1 MLMTPQEYA
10 EAILIVIKRLF
21 QWLVTAM
28 VAIVLLLG
36 LLVGLVFAK
45 DWYFQD
51 RHLAKVQV
59 EVSLST
65 ALCKPDHPLF
75 IRITNGSERT
85 IRSTSIQVD
94 ITKLGYSTKINDEA
108 RYVSDKVLKPGE
120 TTGSCW
126 KVPAKN
132 AFSLRE
138 QDQYIAAEGHVARLF
153 DVKAVFED

>member
-1 MLMTPQEYA
+1 MTPHEYA
-10 EAILIVIKRLF
+10 EAILIVVKKVF

-28 VAIVLLLG
+28 VAMVLLLA

-45 DWYFQD
+45 DWYFQG

-65 ALCKPDHPLF
+65 ALCKEDHPLF

-94 ITKLGYSTKINDEA
+94 VTKQGYSTKINDEA

-138 QDQYIAAEGHVARLF
+138 QDQYIGPEGHVAQLHDVTALF
-153 DVKAVFED
+153 QD

>member
-1 MLMTPQEYA
+1 MTPNEYA
-10 EAILIVIKRLF
+10 EAILIVIKKVF

-28 VAIVLLLG
+28 VAMVLLLA

-45 DWYFQD
+45 DWYFQG

-65 ALCKPDHPLF
+65 ALCKEDHPLF

-85 IRSTSIQVD
+85 IRSTSLQVD
-94 ITKLGYSTKINDEA
+94 VTKQGYSTKINDEA

-138 QDQYIAAEGHVARLF
+138 QDQYIGPEGHVAQLHDVTALF
-153 DVKAVFED
+153 QD

>member
-1 MLMTPQEYA
+1 MTPHEYA
-10 EAILIVIKRLF
+10 EAILIVIKKVF

-28 VAIVLLLG
+28 FAMVLLLA

-45 DWYFQD
+45 DWYFQG

-65 ALCKPDHPLF
+65 ALCKEDHPLF

-85 IRSTSIQVD
+85 IRSTSLQVD
-94 ITKLGYSTKINDEA
+94 VTKQGYSTKINDEA

-138 QDQYIAAEGHVARLF
+138 QDQYIGPEGHVAQLH
-153 DVKAVFED
+153 DVTAVFQD

>member
-1 MLMTPQEYA
+1 MTPHEYA
-10 EAILIVIKRLF
+10 EAILIVIKKVF

-28 VAIVLLLG
+28 VAMVLLLA

-45 DWYFQD
+45 DWYFQG

-65 ALCKPDHPLF
+65 ALCKEDHPLF

-85 IRSTSIQVD
+85 IRSTSLQVD
-94 ITKLGYSTKINDEA
+94 VTKQGYSTKINDEA

-138 QDQYIAAEGHVARLF
+138 QDQYIGPEGHVAQLHDVTALF
-153 DVKAVFED
+153 QD